1 MGNVTS
7 AVFKNLFTIIGGSV
21 AVVGVGLAI
30 GGIAFGSGDDR
41 LGMVIPGVFMVAF
54 GLFFYR
60 TGARIGRLVWTGR
73 KVLETGLPGRGTIT
87 RMWETG
93 VTINDQPVFGFE
105 MDLEVEGVAA
115 GQVSVQQV
123 VPRMLAGAV
132 LPGHTVAVKV
142 DQEDPTEVVIDWSET
157 PVPGSAPAG
166 PGSYSSSEVAAALG
180 DAIRRG
186 GADAPEPPQDAADLL
201 RSGRRGTARLTSV
214 ADVGEIGELGL
225 AGGDRELEDDRLYVI
240 GLDVKLPGRS
250 PYPVQIGHRVP
261 DRLIGRIG
269 PGLEVQVAVDRDNDH
284 SVAIDWAASIPPH
297 RSDHSG

>member
-21 AVVGVGLAI
+21 AVVGVGLAL

-105 MDLEVEGVAA
+105 LDLEVDGLPPGTA
-115 GQVSVQQV
+115 SVQQV

-132 LPGHTVAVKV
+132 LPGHSVAVKV
-142 DQEDPTEVVIDWSET
+142 DREDSSEVVIDWSET
-157 PVPGSAPAG
+157 PVAAADPGAGRAPGSAEIAEALG
-166 PGSYSSSEVAAALG
+166 AAL
-180 DAIRRG
+180 RERG
-186 GADAPEPPQDAADLL
+186 GGGVEPPESAADLL
-201 RSGRRGTARLTSV
+201 RSGRRGTATLTSV

-225 AGGDRELEDDRLYVI
+225 AGGDSELEDDRLYVI
-240 GLDVKLPGRS
+240 GMDVKLPGRS
-250 PYPVQIGHRVP
+250 PYPAQIGHRVP

-269 PGLEVQVAVDRDNDH
+269 PGLQVPVAVDRDDDQ
-284 SVAIDWAASIPPH
+284 SVAIDWVAVLPPGG
-297 RSDHSG
+297 DHPE